1 MPMRSVL
8 LLPIVLLGTSGVV
21 VAGEDPLSLT
31 TRIEG
36 VTVYAD
42 RAQVVRQ
49 GSVDLAPEGSRV
61 VIPRLPGWIDEE
73 SVRAALVP
81 AGAGRIVD
89 VSVAK
94 TFLAESSEDAVR
106 KADLAVREV
115 EDKLAALADEEQIL
129 AADIQQVEAIRAF
142 AVEKLPKDMATRDVK
157 VQTFADTV
165 DFVAARL
172 RKDHEGLRD
181 LGARRRDLE
190 PVLAARTKERDDLH
204 ARAQLEQ
211 ASVVVELAGTG
222 RATLEVTYLTPGATW
237 EPVSELRV
245 QGQKKV
251 ALTQYAS
258 VVQTTGEDWEGATLA
273 FSTQRP
279 TDLLNVP
286 EAKGLLLGAG
296 GNGLGEVLTRMGES
310 FDRAQSAYS
319 SVNARLGVKNER
331 WQAQFANQ
339 MAIQARVTESFTR
352 LQQRGTTAHFEA
364 RTPRAVRADGKSV
377 RVPIASADF
386 DVVAK
391 LVAVPEVSLNVVR
404 TAEIT
409 NQGAQPILPGKAA
422 LFADGSFVGTS
433 ELPFVAPG
441 ETFRTFLGVNDHVK
455 LSRTLDHKRSSI
467 ERGAKKTKLVV
478 SFQVTAENL
487 GSEPVSVQLSDRVPV
502 AHDEA
507 IEVDDVRIPDG
518 AKRDG
523 DGVVQWT
530 PTLAPKKIDTWR
542 LEYTLEYP
550 SDLMQ
555 RARAVEMD
563 YEESNAP
570 SSGARPAPKRSKQMM
585 FHDIEQLENSL

>member
-1 MPMRSVL
+1 MPARFAL
-8 LLPIVLLGTSGVV
+8 LFPIVLLGLATTAY
-21 VAGEDPLSLT
+21 AGDDPQPLS
-31 TRIEG
+31 TRITAI
-36 VTVYAD
+36 TVYAD
-42 RAQVVRQ
+42 RAQVTRQ
-49 GSVDLAPEGSRV
+49 GALDLASSGGRV
-61 VIPRLPGWIDEE
+61 VIARLPGWIDEE

-89 VSVAK
+89 VSVTK
-94 TFLAESSEDAVR
+94 TLLAESSEDAVR
-106 KADLAVREV
+106 KACLAVREI
-115 EDKLAALADEEQIL
+115 EDKLAALEDEEKIL
-129 AADIQQVEAIRAF
+129 AADIAQLEAIRAF
-142 AVEKLPKDMATRDVK
+142 AIEKLPKDMATRDVK

-165 DFVAARL
+165 DFVATRL
-172 RKDHEGLRD
+172 RKDHEALRELRGKQRD
-181 LGARRRDLE
+181 LA
-190 PVLAARTKERDDLH
+190 PVQAARGRECDDLQ

-211 ASVVVELAGTG
+211 TSVVVELAGTG

-245 QGQKKV
+245 QGQAKV
-251 ALTQYAS
+251 SLTQYAS

-286 EAKGLLLGAG
+286 EAKALLLGAG

-310 FDRAQSAYS
+310 FDRAQSTYS
-319 SVNARLGVKNER
+319 SVNASLGVKNER
-331 WQAQFANQ
+331 WQAQVANQ
-339 MAIQARVTESFTR
+339 MAIQARVTLSFTR

-364 RTPRAVRADGKSV
+364 RSPRVVRADGKAV

-386 DVVAK
+386 DVTAK

-404 TAEIT
+404 TALIT
-409 NQGAQPILPGKAA
+409 NSGAQPILPGRAA

-441 ETFRTFLGVNDHVK
+441 ETFSTFLGVNDRVK
-455 LSRTLDHKRSSI
+455 LTRTLDHKRSSV
-467 ERGAKKTKLVV
+467 ERGAKKTKLQV
-478 SFQVTAENL
+478 SFLVTAENL
-487 GSEPVSVQLSDRVPV
+487 GAEAVAVQLGDRVPV

-507 IEVDDVRIPDG
+507 IEVDDVRIPEG

-530 PTLAPKKIDTWR
+530 ATLAPKKLQTWR

-555 RARAVEMD
+555 RAMAAEQD
-563 YEESNAP
+563 YEQANAP
-570 SSGARPAPKRSKQMM
+570 ASGARPAPKRSKQMM
-585 FHDIEQLENSL
+585 FDDIQQLENAL

>member
-310 FDRAQSAYS
+310 FDRAQSTYS
-319 SVNARLGVKNER
+319 TVNARLGVKNER
-331 WQAQFANQ
+331 WQEQFANQ

-409 NQGAQPILPGKAA
+409 NQGAQAILPGKAA

-478 SFQVTAENL
+478 SFVVTAENL
-487 GSEPVSVQLSDRVPV
+487 GSEPLPVQLSDRVPV

-530 PTLAPKKIDTWR
+530 PTLAPRKIDTWR

-550 SDLMQ
+550 SDLVQ
-555 RARAVEMD
+555 RAQAVEMD